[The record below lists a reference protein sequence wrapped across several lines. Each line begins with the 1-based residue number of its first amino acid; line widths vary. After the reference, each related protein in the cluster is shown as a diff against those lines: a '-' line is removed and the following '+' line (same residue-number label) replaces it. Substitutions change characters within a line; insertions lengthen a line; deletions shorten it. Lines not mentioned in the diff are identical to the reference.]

1 MNDETLKQ
9 QIVEALQQ
17 DCETLPAHL
26 RSRLN
31 QARQQALEAATADAR
46 HHRWLRYG
54 LPAGLATACTLVL
67 ALWLGQPDVPT
78 SATPTASTA
87 LQAEDLQ
94 LLAEPTDLEL
104 IEDLEFYAWL
114 EQVDDGT
121 S

>member
-1 MNDETLKQ
+1 MNDQALKQ

-31 QARQQALEAATADAR
+31 QARQQALDEATASTRRR
-46 HHRWLRYG
+46 HGLRFA

-67 ALWLGQPDVPT
+67 AVWLAQPGP
-78 SATPTASTA
+78 SEQAPAAGSPLA
-87 LQAEDLQ
+87 AEDLQ
-94 LLAEPTDLEL
+94 LLAEPADLEL
-104 IEDLEFYAWL
+104 IEELEFYAWL
-114 EQVDDGT
+114 EQVNAGT